1 MTRHVSDVRRKNVSC
16 VLLVW
21 RGVHWSISQ
30 TNQPPCQGFSRETA
44 PNISHLSSPAWQ
56 GGSEKFDGVQTSN
69 SADYLIICCLSR
81 RNIGWCWVLDAGCRV
96 PDVRRDNTGA
106 ANGNLF
112 VTTPSILAFQTHN
125 EQKCY
130 DTLKPIQC
138 ALKICCKT

>member
-81 RNIGWCWVLDAGCRV
+81 RNIGGAGCWV

-112 VTTPSILAFQTHN
+112 VITPSQHSSIPNTQQTEVLRYVETN
-125 EQKCY
+125 
-130 DTLKPIQC
+130 PIC
-138 ALKICCKT
+138 ALKLK